1 MVADEKRQIL
11 KMVEDGKITA
21 EDAIALLNAIE
32 EDAAGEEADAF
43 ETEASPN
50 SAYEPDEN
58 LEEIA
63 ERVKRYGNIPLWG
76 GVILVVLG
84 GLWMFGAMQASGFG
98 FWFYCSWFPF
108 LLGVLAV
115 AVAAGSRKSR
125 WVFVN
130 IKQAPGETPQRITFG
145 LPLPLRF
152 AAWAM
157 RTFGNWI
164 PDMDMDAA
172 TVADLIDSFADAP
185 TDEAAVIVDVHDSD
199 DGEHVQVFIG

>member
-1 MVADEKRQIL
+1 MSDEKKQIL

-21 EDAIALLNAIE
+21 EEAMELIRAVELDEAE
-32 EDAAGEEADAF
+32 EESF
-43 ETEASPN
+43 
-50 SAYEPDEN
+50 AYEPEAEPTSTYEADDEDRD
-58 LEEIA
+58 ETI
-63 ERVKRYGNIPLWG
+63 ERIKRYGNIPLWG
-76 GVILVVLG
+76 GVILVVLS

-115 AVAAGSRKSR
+115 AAAAGSRKSR

-130 IKQAPGETPQRITFG
+130 IKQAPGEVPQRIVFG

-164 PDMDMDAA
+164 PDMDMDTA
-172 TVADLIDSFADAP
+172 TVADLIESLADAP
-185 TDEAAVIVDVHDSD
+185 TDEAAMIVDVHDD
-199 DGEHVQVFIG
+199 EDGEHVQIFIG

>member
-1 MVADEKRQIL
+1 MSEEKKQIL
-11 KMVEDGKITA
+11 KMVEDGKISA
-21 EDAIALLNAIE
+21 
-32 EDAAGEEADAF
+32 EEAMELLRAVNDDVAAD
-43 ETEASPN
+43 EAEVYEAEADTG

-63 ERVKRYGNIPLWG
+63 ERIKAYGNIPLWG
-76 GVILVVLG
+76 GVILVVLS

-98 FWFYCSWFPF
+98 FWFYCSWLPF

-115 AVAAGSRKSR
+115 AAAAGSRKSR

-130 IKQAPGETPQRITFG
+130 VRQAPGETPQHITFG

-152 AAWAM
+152 SAWLM

-164 PDMDMDAA
+164 PDMDAA
-172 TVADLIDSFADAP
+172 TVADLIDSFADGP
-185 TDEAAVIVDVHDSD
+185 TDATAVIVDVYDD
-199 DGEHVQVFIG
+199 EDGEHVQIFIG